1 MRRRRCGSGRGVLL
15 AAGAQEKLSGEE
27 LSLGHPRCRGG
38 MCSRPAGGVPPQCLP
53 GSCEATEVEGEPADT
68 AALGYREQGSPKS
81 SCGQC
86 SCSDKAF
93 LWIFFFFPSDKKI
106 IIQVLLKMLFAL
118 KLPLYSFF
126 LVKKGTLRTNQA
138 GKYSVSSRYVPF
150 STSSFFKHNYQ
161 KKKLLTW
168 ILPIKMNRKNKSKNL
183 KTVFVLLQGTHRV
196 FVPCLTASQQKW
208 HLSEVFIW
216 ALASHIKTF
225 ILLTLL

>member
-1 MRRRRCGSGRGVLL
+1 MGLAEVCCWLQGLRRSSAGKSSRLDTL
-15 AAGAQEKLSGEE
+15 AAEGACAAAQPEASHRSACQGAARPPRLRE
-27 LSLGHPRCRGG
+27 SLQTLQPW
-38 MCSRPAGGVPPQCLP
+38 
-53 GSCEATEVEGEPADT
+53 ATESRDPRRVPVASAHVLIKHFYG
-68 AALGYREQGSPKS
+68 
-81 SCGQC
+81 
-86 SCSDKAF
+86 F
-93 LWIFFFFPSDKKI
+93 FFFFPSDKKI